1 LGLTDVSGEHGN
13 LTDRTAITVDGQG
26 RWWIALDSLNVTKLV
41 KIAPDGTLLPTTLIG
56 HNPVSVAASSW
67 GTVYAATRVP
77 LSFPGPLYAVSSAG
91 SVLWSSWKG
100 PGLFKGAY
108 AEYPALGSD
117 GSLWLGGY
125 SSFACPGCGSKY
137 LPVLVRM
144 DPANGVVLNKLVL
157 PQTGPFDTV
166 LMYMAAAPDGTLW
179 TLQTGNPVLAGNPLV
194 NTDDS
199 GVLKLHP
206 VQGGTNGVIT
216 QIRVDAAGDVW
227 TVNPKAPE
235 QGNLGSKLL
244 LFSGDDGSL
253 LAAHDLEGLIVGY
266 ALGASGEDIVA
277 VVNDF
282 IVPGKRRLVRVS
294 LVTGRRSSRPFESS
308 HTASVMANGDPTG
321 FIYANV
327 VDQLGDNDGDGAAN
341 RVETLAGSSPYDPLS
356 RPEGPKVYLDFTA
369 NDAIIL
375 TFKDPDGLLDPA
387 GGLDVGSISVTAG
400 RYGEIFPFLLSFL
413 TFVQVSPDLTEA
425 TAVFGALP
433 LAAGLKLTLDV
444 RVADRTGAVGWD
456 WQVTPPGEL

>member
-1 LGLTDVSGEHGN
+1 
-13 LTDRTAITVDGQG
+13 
-26 RWWIALDSLNVTKLV
+26 
-41 KIAPDGTLLPTTLIG
+41 
-56 HNPVSVAASSW
+56 
-67 GTVYAATRVP
+67 
-77 LSFPGPLYAVSSAG
+77 
-91 SVLWSSWKG
+91 
-100 PGLFKGAY
+100 
-108 AEYPALGSD
+108 
-117 GSLWLGGY
+117 
-125 SSFACPGCGSKY
+125 
-137 LPVLVRM
+137 
-144 DPANGVVLNKLVL
+144 
-157 PQTGPFDTV
+157 
-166 LMYMAAAPDGTLW
+166 
-179 TLQTGNPVLAGNPLV
+179 
-194 NTDDS
+194 
-199 GVLKLHP
+199 
-206 VQGGTNGVIT
+206 
-216 QIRVDAAGDVW
+216 
-227 TVNPKAPE
+227 
-235 QGNLGSKLL
+235 
-244 LFSGDDGSL
+244 
-253 LAAHDLEGLIVGY
+253 
-266 ALGASGEDIVA
+266 
-277 VVNDF
+277 
-282 IVPGKRRLVRVS
+282 
-294 LVTGRRSSRPFESS
+294 
-308 HTASVMANGDPTG
+308 MANGDPTG